1 MWEAL
6 REGVKSQKRQLGRVH
21 GDRGWRLQ
29 MEWHNIYGTST
40 GAGAIRE
47 EKDRMAGG
55 WSGVGGRRG
64 SLGDRSLG
72 TGGEQSR

>member
-6 REGVKSQKRQLGRVH
+6 REGVKSQKRQLGRVY

-29 MEWHNIYGTST
+29 MGWHNIYGTST

-55 WSGVGGRRG
+55 RSGGWWGGG
-64 SLGDRSLG
+64 SLGDRRLG